1 MGNKVLAIEIGEKLT
16 RICEVD
22 YSKSNLQMYQGI
34 TFETPVGAVEDGYI
48 KEKIGLGKL
57 IKEKISGEKIVNSKV
72 VFTISSNRIASREV
86 IVPYVKKQQINQ
98 LVQSNASDYFPIKI
112 DEYNIA
118 YNVLEIIEEKE
129 KKLRLLV
136 LAIPIEVIQ
145 SYYELADLA
154 GLNIISIDYG
164 GNSSYQLFKKNDSQ
178 DINMVVHINDNN
190 GYINILEKDKLLL
203 QRTMPYGSSNI
214 INTITN
220 NPLLEARTR
229 AEAIEII
236 NNNLLDMV
244 TAQYVNKNKLD
255 VINYSPI
262 GGESELN
269 YSPDNEQSEL
279 SYQDAMSDTYE
290 LIHNIVNNIMRVLDY
305 FSSKEN
311 NTVKHIYIAC
321 DGIALNYL
329 SELLEKNTGIKVL
342 QYDKFIKLSST
353 SNEHI
358 DDRIQSQYLMCLGA
372 VINSVDLRLR
382 QTAEEGSKFNSALIS
397 LVVFG
402 ICIAIS
408 ISISA
413 KSYLDYNACVDEKS
427 NINDRIRKLEGV
439 VDIFDSYNDTTQLY
453 KKYAEIYDAT
463 QNNNEKLDDVI
474 KNIEEKLPVKTR
486 VVSFAISNTGIVFNL
501 KTERKEVIA
510 RTIVS
515 LKEIDYFAYV
525 SNLGF
530 SEEEDENGITTIS
543 YTVECLY
550 NPFLILNQKENVEN
564 SDGESKDEGNDLTQ
578 EEQTEQQEVEESLE
592 P

>member
-22 YSKSNLQMYQGI
+22 YNKSNLHMYQGL
-34 TFETPVGAVEDGYI
+34 TFETPVGAVEDGFI

-57 IKEKISGEKIVNSKV
+57 IKEKLSGEKITNSKV

-118 YNVLEIIEEKE
+118 YNVLEVIEEKE

-164 GNSSYQLFKKNDSQ
+164 GNSSYQVFKKNDSQ

-220 NPLLEARTR
+220 NPLFEARTR
-229 AEAIEII
+229 TEAIEVI
-236 NNNLLDMV
+236 NNNLLDLV
-244 TAQYVNKNKLD
+244 SAQYVNKNKLD
-255 VINYSPI
+255 VINYSPL
-262 GGESELN
+262 GAESELN
-269 YSPDNEQSEL
+269 YSTESEQSEL
-279 SYQDAMSDTYE
+279 SIQDSMSDTYE
-290 LIHNIVNNIMRVLDY
+290 IIHNIVNNIMRVLDY
-305 FSSKEN
+305 FSSREN
-311 NTVKHIYIAC
+311 NTVKQIYIAC

-329 SELLEKNTGIKVL
+329 CELLEKNTGIKVL
-342 QYDKFIKLSST
+342 QYEKFIKLSST
-353 SNEHI
+353 SNEYV

-382 QTAEEGSKFNSALIS
+382 QTVEENSKFNSVLIT

-402 ICIAIS
+402 ICIVTSIAIGV
-408 ISISA
+408 

-427 NINDRIRKLEGV
+427 NTNDRINELEGV
-439 VDIFDSYNDTTQLY
+439 VDIFDDYNDTTQLY
-453 KKYAEIYDAT
+453 KKYAEIYTAT
-463 QNNNEKLDDVI
+463 ISSNEKLDDVI

-486 VVSFAISNTGIVFNL
+486 VVSFEATNTGIILNL

-510 RTIVS
+510 KTIVS
-515 LKEIDYFAYV
+515 LKEIDYFFYV
-525 SNLGF
+525 NNLGF
-530 SEEEDENGITTIS
+530 SEEEDENGISTIS
-543 YTVECLY
+543 YTVECVY
-550 NPFLILNQKENVEN
+550 NPIISLNQQGNVDNPDKET
-564 SDGESKDEGNDLTQ
+564 KDSGNDLSE
-578 EEQTEQQEVEESLE
+578 EEQTEQ
-592 P
+592 